1 MVGELGVVDV
11 GASTVV
17 DGPGAE
23 VLGADEL
30 GSDGSVVAGVV
41 VGGAC
46 VVGWSTVVAGATVV
60 DEVDEVDEVDGVSAE
75 PTAGAIARLSRIPAA
90 KAAVLVRGV
99 RNLLGCLGD
108 RFDIGVSLSVG
119 WTSPTPVKSGGPIDS
134 LSPAAVG
141 GRKSFTRRT
150 ACTWRCIHGR

>member
-1 MVGELGVVDV
+1 MAGELGVVDV

-46 VVGWSTVVAGATVV
+46 VVGWSAVVAGATVV
-60 DEVDEVDEVDGVSAE
+60 DDVDGVSAQ
-75 PTAGAIARLSRIPAA
+75 PTAGAIARLRSIPVAR
-90 KAAVLVRGV
+90 AAVRVRGV
-99 RNLLGCLGD
+99 RNLVWCLGD
-108 RFDIGVSLSVG
+108 RFDMGVSLSVG
-119 WTSPTPVKSGGPIDS
+119 WTAPTPVKSGGPIDS

>member
-46 VVGWSTVVAGATVV
+46 VVGWSAVVAGATVV
-60 DEVDEVDEVDGVSAE
+60 DDVDGVSAQ
-75 PTAGAIARLSRIPAA
+75 PTAGAIARLRRIP
-90 KAAVLVRGV
+90 LRGL
-99 RNLLGCLGD
+99 RC
-108 RFDIGVSLSVG
+108 VSAECGTWCGAWV
-119 WTSPTPVKSGGPIDS
+119 IDS
-134 LSPAAVG
+134 
-141 GRKSFTRRT
+141 
-150 ACTWRCIHGR
+150 TWE

>member
-1 MVGELGVVDV
+1 MV
-11 GASTVV
+11 A
-17 DGPGAE
+17 
-23 VLGADEL
+23 VL
-30 GSDGSVVAGVV
+30 SGVV
-41 VGGAC
+41 VEGAC
-46 VVGWSTVVAGATVV
+46 VVGWSTVVAGATV
-60 DEVDEVDEVDGVSAE
+60 VDEVDGVSAE

-119 WTSPTPVKSGGPIDS
+119 WTAPTPVKSGGPIDS

-150 ACTWRCIHGR
+150 ACT